1 MMAALPLAAL
11 GASLGVWAYG
21 TYEPNSPLF
30 GRVIGR
36 GPGAGRVAYLTF
48 DDGPNP
54 GATEPILDT
63 LAGLGVPASFFM
75 VGEHV
80 RRFPGIARR
89 VVAAG
94 HEVGN
99 HTLRHP
105 KLHFRGPRRIDAE
118 LTGAHAVIA
127 NATGRAPRS
136 FRAPHGYRNPFVT
149 RSARRLGYTVFGWTF
164 GVWDSDPRVSAAE
177 IRRRVAR
184 KLRPGAIILLHDG
197 DGYDPAGDR
206 RRTAEALP
214 GIIADARVALG
225 AMARR
230 ACRGRAGAQVSHGL
244 PVARDGRRAARR
256 ESAAPRGRVR
266 RESLVA
272 RRQGVGVASHPQAR
286 GAAPLA
292 GGPGGEPGGCGRQRP
307 VCGRRGRGGAGARDR
322 TAGRRAGRRRAL
334 ISGVDARSGGAR
346 PGAVSRDGAERARAG
361 VVAARA
367 AGRCGAHARDRA
379 AVGVGARL
387 GVARRPAARLVAV
400 PARGA
405 PHHGTGRTAAVAH
418 RARPLQLGRSVG
430 DLSSGAP
437 RHARSGIARRLVHG
451 AHRRESERPAAAH
464 AGERRRDPGGA
475 RRGVAAVRGGA
486 RAGRRSRARAPGAA
500 GPAGAA
506 AGRD

>member
-36 GPGAGRVAYLTF
+36 GPVAGRVAYLTF

-63 LAGLGVPASFFM
+63 LAGLGVPAGFFM

-214 GIIADARVALG
+214 GIIADAR
-225 AMARR
+225 
-230 ACRGRAGAQVSHGL
+230 
-244 PVARDGRRAARR
+244 
-256 ESAAPRGRVR
+256 
-266 RESLVA
+266 
-272 RRQGVGVASHPQAR
+272 
-286 GAAPLA
+286 
-292 GGPGGEPGGCGRQRP
+292 
-307 VCGRRGRGGAGARDR
+307 
-322 TAGRRAGRRRAL
+322 
-334 ISGVDARSGGAR
+334 
-346 PGAVSRDGAERARAG
+346 
-361 VVAARA
+361 A
-367 AGRCGAHARDRA
+367 AGY
-379 AVGVGARL
+379 VF
-387 GVARRPAARLVAV
+387 RP
-400 PARGA
+400 PAELI
-405 PHHGTGRTAAVAH
+405 P
-418 RARPLQLGRSVG
+418 
-430 DLSSGAP
+430 
-437 RHARSGIARRLVHG
+437 
-451 AHRRESERPAAAH
+451 
-464 AGERRRDPGGA
+464 
-475 RRGVAAVRGGA
+475 
-486 RAGRRSRARAPGAA
+486 
-500 GPAGAA
+500 
-506 AGRD
+506 